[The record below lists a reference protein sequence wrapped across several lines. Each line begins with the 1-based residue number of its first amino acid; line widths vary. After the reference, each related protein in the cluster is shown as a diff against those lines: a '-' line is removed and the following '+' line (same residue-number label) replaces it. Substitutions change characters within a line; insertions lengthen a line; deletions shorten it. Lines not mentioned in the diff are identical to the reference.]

1 MVEPETGKKHM
12 SQAEQRRIADLQAR
26 IISLETEVEHW
37 RDRALRAERASN
49 VVPLRTTRPME
60 PVSAAD
66 MDQRAISKLDI
77 PVHDPHRNLIL
88 DPYEPRKGEPEA

>member
-37 RDRALRAERASN
+37 RDRALR
-49 VVPLRTTRPME
+49 TMRPME
-60 PVSAAD
+60 PVSVAD
-66 MDQRAISKLDI
+66 MNQRAISKLDI